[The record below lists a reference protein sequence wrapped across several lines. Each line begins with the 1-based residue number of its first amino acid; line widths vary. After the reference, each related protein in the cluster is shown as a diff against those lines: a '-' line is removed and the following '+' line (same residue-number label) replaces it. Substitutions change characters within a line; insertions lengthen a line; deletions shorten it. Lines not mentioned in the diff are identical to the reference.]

1 MRLALV
7 TRRYWPL
14 VGGAEVAMANLAHA
28 FQRQGHETRIIT
40 AQWDRSWPTEIHHRG
55 IPVIRLPQPRTR
67 GWGTWRYVQAL
78 KRYLVTHR
86 HELDAV
92 LISMLKHDAFA
103 AISSRAK
110 HGLPIVLRAEGA
122 GATGDMR
129 WQETGRFGS
138 WIRRATRQ
146 ADALI
151 APSRAIV
158 EELVAAGYD
167 SRRIEAVD
175 NGIPLPEMPAS
186 GAREAAR
193 TSLADWNQSLAAE
206 VDQPVVVYTGRLH
219 AGKGLLELVE
229 AWVRVRERLP
239 RARLWLVGEG
249 ELAQQLGQLIR
260 AWDLESSV
268 VMPGVFDDVA
278 DLLMAADVFV

>member
-103 AISSRAK
+103 AVAVSVSAVVAPAGDAMLLAVIVQFDFAHAALSS
-110 HGLPIVLRAEGA
+110 
-122 GATGDMR
+122 
-129 WQETGRFGS
+129 
-138 WIRRATRQ
+138 
-146 ADALI
+146 
-151 APSRAIV
+151 
-158 EELVAAGYD
+158 
-167 SRRIEAVD
+167 
-175 NGIPLPEMPAS
+175 AS
-186 GAREAAR
+186 
-193 TSLADWNQSLAAE
+193 L
-206 VDQPVVVYTGRLH
+206 
-219 AGKGLLELVE
+219 
-229 AWVRVRERLP
+229 
-239 RARLWLVGEG
+239 
-249 ELAQQLGQLIR
+249 
-260 AWDLESSV
+260 
-268 VMPGVFDDVA
+268 
-278 DLLMAADVFV
+278 